1 MEDTMLAKTLSF
13 LIISLTI
20 ISCSSFVESTRKAL
34 LGDDNPRAKKSSA
47 KPKWVSKSQ
56 YDDLVVKY
64 KTLSD
69 KYENLRDQNLNQSS
83 GFDQIAEMSKK
94 SSPETVD
101 VFGKN
106 GISNESVNTM
116 VSKPS
121 NIEEEV
127 SYYKRGLALVKN
139 KKPDEALKLFQF
151 LENSSV
157 PQLSVRAKLQIGDIY
172 FSKNQYDLA
181 LQVYEGIMRKH
192 AFSGTV
198 LSALKHAVVCSTQLG
213 LADKQAQFESLLK
226 DVFGMQV

>member
-1 MEDTMLAKTLSF
+1 MVT
-13 LIISLTI
+13 
-20 ISCSSFVESTRKAL
+20 SCSSFVESTRQAL
-34 LGDDNPRAKKSSA
+34 LGDDQPRKKSSKA
-47 KPKWVSKSQ
+47 QAKWVSKSQ

-69 KYENLRDQNLNQSS
+69 KYEGLKDQNLSKTS
-83 GFDQIAEMSKK
+83 GFDQIAEMSKS

-101 VFGKN
+101 VFGEN
-106 GISNESVNTM
+106 GISNQDSSVM
-116 VSKPS
+116 MSKPS

-127 SYYKRGLALVKN
+127 SYYKRGLALSQN
-139 KKPDEALKLFQF
+139 GKKDEALKIFQF

-172 FSKNQYDLA
+172 FSKKKYDLA

-198 LSALKHAVVCSTQLG
+198 LMALKHAVVCSTKLG
-213 LADKQAQFESLLK
+213 LADKQAQFESLLQ